1 MLFDKKVELHLSYI
15 RGLQGVPSERYFN
28 ISKRKTYQAFN
39 LDFKQQRFRLLID
52 RSFSNI

>member
-28 ISKRKTYQAFN
+28 ISKRKTCQAFN
-39 LDFKQQRFRLLID
+39 LDFKQQRFLLLID